1 MKKIYCNLLIVF
13 TLMLSFHCVKS
24 QVQNLN
30 VIGQTPGGAGY
41 HVNWDE
47 ANQKL
52 IVGAGCNIH
61 VYDMQNPASP
71 QLIARRPLLGPIV
84 ETDLLGNVLFVA
96 ATRDGVYALDY
107 TSPNLDILDHY
118 YMKEMGDSGAY
129 GMCRSNDTLYI
140 ADFYKV
146 RMLKFNTATNE
157 LSFISSFGGP
167 RAFGVDRRGNHI
179 AVVGQ
184 SVPLV
189 STGFAEVYS
198 ISNLNTPVAQWSG
211 NLLDVVMA
219 VQFAD
224 SRDDI
229 FYVCG
234 GPGDILF
241 HTSNFFAI
249 QFNGTGLTVL
259 DTFKITGGIPGIAQ
273 FNIINMDSRNDTL
286 FIATTASY
294 DPLNLPWCRLFVL
307 DATNLPADTME
318 VIGTIGAGLWHFD
331 VALMNGTPYAAIASE
346 WGGVLITDVSQLNFL
361 DTLLLIPT
369 GGWNK
374 NNRVWGNQLWACME
388 GYGLVVYDIDSLLF
402 ENGFWCDSE
411 LLHLQTFSFPGHFFS
426 SDVEFINDT
435 LIILNTSKVYNIKP
449 WLQGGEPLL
458 QFDMNRNGMVKI
470 MKMHTN
476 SGLLIVTSGGGF
488 DMASLSNKYWLQI
501 YNPFDASNN
510 YAPLFSDT
518 TNNSYTGFTVSND
531 TVYYGKKHG
540 NTWFLMAA
548 KVENDQV
555 TLIDSIQLSVLI
567 PILGWHDLAGVSAE
581 NGIIA
586 AAYGKNLAL
595 FKWDSNKLT
604 EISYAYLHQRTA
616 VGVQLRNKYMYVVDK
631 FFGVKIYDISNNTIS
646 NTNPVAQ
653 ARGSGG
659 WMNPFGSNNI
669 TVAAD
674 GRIYLSDFLAGVII
688 IEAWDTTYISNLPEH
703 ITTQSNELHIYPNP
717 STGSITIEMNET
729 ASIMIIDLSG
739 KKVWGTHADQLQTTH
754 DLSMLPSGLYSVIAL
769 NANGMAVT
777 KLVIAK

>member
-1 MKKIYCNLLIVF
+1 MKKMYYIILFFFILIF
-13 TLMLSFHCVKS
+13 TGHDMRS

-30 VIGQTPGGAGY
+30 IIGQTPGGAGY

-52 IVGAGCNIH
+52 IAGAGCNIY

-71 QLIARRPLLGPIV
+71 QLIARRPLLGAIV
-84 ETDLLGNVLFVA
+84 ETNLLGNVLFVA

-146 RMLKFNTATNE
+146 RMLKFNSTTNE
-157 LSFISSFGGP
+157 MSLISSFGGP

-189 STGFAEVYS
+189 STGFAEIYN
-198 ISNLNTPVAQWSG
+198 INNLNTPVSRWSS
-211 NLLDVVMA
+211 NLVDVVMA

-224 SRDDI
+224 NRDDVI
-229 FYVCG
+229 YVCG

-241 HTSNFFAI
+241 HTSNFFAF
-249 QFNGTGLTVL
+249 QFDGTELSVL

-294 DPLNLPWCRLFVL
+294 DPQNLPWCRLFVL
-307 DATNLPADTME
+307 DATNLPGDTME
-318 VIGTIGAGLWHFD
+318 EIGTIGAGLWHFD
-331 VALMNGTPYAAIASE
+331 VALMNGTPFAAIASE

-369 GGWNK
+369 GGWNN

-402 ENGFWCDSE
+402 ENGFWCQSE
-411 LLHLQTFSFPGHFFS
+411 LLHMQTFSFPGHFFS
-426 SDVEFINDT
+426 SDVDFINDT

-449 WLQGGEPLL
+449 WLQGGEPIL
-458 QFDMNRNGMVKI
+458 QFDMNRDGMVKV
-470 MKMHTN
+470 MKIHTN
-476 SGLLIVTSGGGF
+476 TGVRIVTSGGGF

-501 YNPFDASNN
+501 YNPFDATNN

-518 TNNSYTGFTVSND
+518 TNNSHTGFTVSND

-555 TLIDSIQLSVLI
+555 TLLDSILLSVQI
-567 PILGWHDLAGVSAE
+567 PIIGWHDLAGISVE
-581 NGIIA
+581 DGIIA

-595 FKWDSNKLT
+595 FKWENDSLK
-604 EISYAYLHQRTA
+604 EVSYAYLHQRTA
-616 VGVQLRNKYMYVVDK
+616 VGIQLRNQYMYVVDK
-631 FFGVKIYDISNNTIS
+631 FFGVRIYDVSNNII
-646 NTNPVAQ
+646 NNNNPVAQ
-653 ARGSGG
+653 SRGSGG
-659 WMNPFGSNNI
+659 WMKPFGSNSI

-688 IEAWDTTYISNLPEH
+688 IEAWDTTYIANVTENTLPQ
-703 ITTQSNELHIYPNP
+703 INEIHIYPNP
-717 STGSITIEMNET
+717 TTGSITIEIHET
-729 ASIMIIDLSG
+729 ASIIIVDMNG
-739 KKVWGTHADQLQTTH
+739 KTVWSTYADQLHTTH
-754 DLSMLPSGLYSVIAL
+754 DLSMLASGLYSVIAL
-769 NANGMAVT
+769 NANGITAK
-777 KLVIAK
+777 KLLIAK